1 MKKKTSKT
9 VCAHGNGNK
18 SENIPTVCAKGGK
31 QDANL
36 SKNGFVNFQIGLILS
51 LFMVFVGLEAT
62 FKIKAER
69 KTDSEDSINLPLE
82 YYSDLQNITIERPK
96 SIDVSLQQK
105 NLNPDDFTIV
115 PDDEN
120 TGMETEFIQ
129 IPTAYD
135 DRPLNPASLN
145 VIEDALI
152 EDIPIFLVEE
162 VPIFPGCES
171 VSKEDRILCFQEKM
185 QLHIKRNFKYPE
197 AEQDLGIHGRVSV
210 MFKIDVDGTITDI
223 QMKGPSRGLETE
235 AKRII
240 TKLPT
245 MVPGKQGGRAVRV
258 PFSIPINFKLQQ

>member
-1 MKKKTSKT
+1 MKKNTSKT
-9 VCAHGNGNK
+9 VCTHGNGNK
-18 SENIPTVCAKGGK
+18 SENRPTVYPNGCK
-31 QDANL
+31 QDTNL
-36 SKNGFVNFQIGLILS
+36 SKNNFVNFQIGLILS
-51 LFMVFVGLEAT
+51 LFTVFIGLEAT
-62 FKIKAER
+62 FKIKEE
-69 KTDSEDSINLPLE
+69 KKEDPKDFIDFPLE
-82 YYSDLQNITIERPK
+82 YYSDLQNITIDKPK

-129 IPTAYD
+129 TPPAYD
-135 DRPLNPASLN
+135 DRPLNPDSLN

-197 AEQDLGIHGRVSV
+197 AEQGLGIHGRVSV
-210 MFKIDVDGTITDI
+210 MFKIDVDGNITDI
-223 QMKGPSRGLETE
+223 QLKGPSKGLETE

-258 PFSIPINFKLQQ
+258 PFSIPINFKLQ